1 MMLDMSHIQARI
13 QKPTTKANSERAEL
27 LERFVTRLNGSRVA
41 GGYKALGA
49 GFYASKMSHI
59 ETEDL
64 HAFYKKLES
73 AKNFSSLWWHYCSPK
88 K

>member
-1 MMLDMSHIQARI
+1 MLDFGHIQARI

-41 GGYKALGA
+41 SGYKALGA
-49 GFYASKMSHI
+49 GFYASKMAHI

-64 HAFYKKLES
+64 HAFYRKLEG

>member
-1 MMLDMSHIQARI
+1 MNFDHIQLRI
-13 QKPTTKANSERAEL
+13 EKPTSNANSQRAFE
-27 LERFVTRLNGSRVA
+27 LERFVTKLNQSRVA
-41 GGYKALGA
+41 GGYKPLGA

-64 HAFYKKLES
+64 HEFYKKLEG
-73 AKNFSSLWWHYCSPK
+73 AKNFSSLWWHYCMPK